1 MVLLRAGCVDI
12 SSGDLRPSHHT
23 HDLRGFSCLS
33 DYIVL
38 GQNYHNTAWVCIF
51 YLIGNIPKEAEVCAW
66 SMPLRLLHTRV
77 HIQHSFWLVLPSQ
90 EGDRR
95 SHPLLPTCSQVALL
109 PFLGACC
116 GRTGLSPLGAGWDG
130 LPGIQWTGTYNRYL
144 SFSRSPFIPFKKV
157 EDPFGSN
164 PAFFPSLK
172 EIFRAQLHSLPPP
185 AGFGCP
191 TVTWDFHHLPVK
203 LPINLGIRIR
213 LLFAITR
220 ITGSGVQEVKQNLQ
234 LTCTD
239 SGMVEVSVLAEA
251 HTSLR
256 GNRTSNTAL
265 SP

>member
-1 MVLLRAGCVDI
+1 MEHAPQAPTHSCAHPTLLLAG
-12 SSGDLRPSHHT
+12 STFPGRRPEIPPFTT
-23 HDLRGFSCLS
+23 HL
-33 DYIVL
+33 
-38 GQNYHNTAWVCIF
+38 Q
-51 YLIGNIPKEAEVCAW
+51 P
-66 SMPLRLLHTRV
+66 
-77 HIQHSFWLVLPSQ
+77 
-90 EGDRR
+90 
-95 SHPLLPTCSQVALL
+95 VALL

-144 SFSRSPFIPFKKV
+144 SFFRSLFIGFKKV